1 MKAIKMKLLACLACS
16 TLLFSTSAVS
26 ALTFN
31 AANDF
36 SIASNPNGAWSY
48 GSSTTLGGVFVPFTV
63 NGTSVV
69 GLNNPNFNYW
79 GIGSAP
85 LVFKNTAATNQQG
98 TTVNLNP
105 GQLAFHPGALG
116 EIALVRWTAP
126 SADTILLN
134 TLFSGRDTTGT
145 TTDVH
150 ILLNGVAL
158 FNGLINGFGAATSF
172 VSTLAVAQG
181 DIIDFAV
188 GYGNNATYFNDSTG
202 LSATISSV
210 PEPAT
215 LLLFGVALA
224 GWACTRR
231 RVF

>member
-1 MKAIKMKLLACLACS
+1 MKLLAGFAYA
-16 TLLFSTSAVS
+16 TLLFSTSAAS

-36 SIASNPNGAWSY
+36 SIVSNPNGAWSY
-48 GSSTTLGGVFVPFTV
+48 GYSTMLGGVFVPFTAS
-63 NGTSVV
+63 GTNIV
-69 GLNNPNFNYW
+69 GAANPNFNYW
-79 GIGSAP
+79 EIGSAP
-85 LVFKNTAATNQQG
+85 LVFKNTAATNQLG
-98 TTVNLNP
+98 GISVNLDP
-105 GQLAFHPGALG
+105 GQLAFHPGPLG

-126 SADTILLN
+126 SADSILLN
-134 TLFSGRDTTGT
+134 TLFSGRDTIGT

-150 ILLNGVAL
+150 IFLNGVAL

-188 GYGNNATYFNDSTG
+188 GYGTNATYFADSTG

-224 GWACTRR
+224 GWAGIRR
-231 RVF
+231 KNTLIG